1 MPGNLTGMGSK
12 TMNRITFAACCGFL
26 CISALSAQEVPRYS
40 FELGAGFTQ
49 PVGNTGRYLDD
60 GWNLKG
66 GVGVN
71 FSNYVGVM
79 GEVGYNSLGFNGAT
93 VSNLGYSGGNVNIFS
108 ATIDP
113 IVHLTPRS
121 HFDLYA
127 IGGGGL
133 YRWDEQFSVAT
144 NVVTP
149 FSTGSF
155 PVVIPNF
162 GDSYTVNKPGWNAG
176 MGVALGT
183 KWHGKVFAEARYV
196 HIFMNNNLR
205 ADFIPVTFGFR
216 W

>member
-1 MPGNLTGMGSK
+1 M
-12 TMNRITFAACCGFL
+12 
-26 CISALSAQEVPRYS
+26 SAQEVSHFS

-49 PVGNTGRYLDD
+49 PVGTTGRYLDD

-66 GVGVN
+66 GVGFN
-71 FSNYVGVM
+71 FSNYLGVM
-79 GEVGYNSLGFNGAT
+79 GELGYNSLGFNSST
-93 VSNLGYSGGNVNIFS
+93 LTNLGYPGGNANIFS

-133 YRWDEQFSVAT
+133 YHWDEQFSSPT
-144 NVVTP
+144 GLVTP
-149 FSTGSF
+149 FPTGSF
-155 PVVIPNF
+155 PIVIPNA
-162 GDSYTVNKPGWNAG
+162 GDTYSENKPGWNAG

-196 HIFMNNNLR
+196 HVFLNGGER
-205 ADFIPVTFGFR
+205 GDYIPVTFGFR

>member
-1 MPGNLTGMGSK
+1 MGSYN
-12 TMNRITFAACCGFL
+12 MNRIVFAACCGL
-26 CISALSAQEVPRYS
+26 LGLTTLSAQEVSRYS

-49 PVGNTGRYLDD
+49 SVGNTGHYLDE

-66 GVGVN
+66 GAGFN
-71 FSNYVGVM
+71 FSNYLGVM
-79 GEVGYNSLGFNGAT
+79 GELGYNSLGFNNTT

-133 YRWDEQFSVAT
+133 YHWDEQFSVAT
-144 NVVTP
+144 GVITP

-155 PVVIPNF
+155 PVVIPNL
-162 GDSYTVNKPGWNAG
+162 GDSYSVNKPGWNAG
-176 MGVALGT
+176 MGVAFGT

-205 ADFIPVTFGFR
+205 ADYIPVTFGFR